1 MGYRGVKGVKEIWFR
16 EGYERRDREPPWDE
30 ERWAWLVLGYGCGM
44 RRAGCQYTFIFLL
57 AL

>member
-44 RRAGCQYTFIFLL
+44 
-57 AL
+57 